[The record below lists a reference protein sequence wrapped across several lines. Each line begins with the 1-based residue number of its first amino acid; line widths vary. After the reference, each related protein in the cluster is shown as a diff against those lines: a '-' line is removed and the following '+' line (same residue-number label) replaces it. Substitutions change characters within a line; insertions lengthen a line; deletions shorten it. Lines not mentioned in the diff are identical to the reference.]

1 MKNNFIKKIFICAT
15 EQSGDNI
22 GKNILEKLIDYYP
35 SLIVDGVGGSK
46 MKPYMCNQ
54 FYSLTDFKSIGIIE
68 ILFSIKKYIKIID
81 ILSKLIITNNYNLI
95 ITN

>member
-1 MKNNFIKKIFICAT
+1 MKNNFVKKIFIFAT

-22 GKNILEKLIDYYP
+22 GKNILKILMDYYP

-46 MKPYMCNQ
+46 MKPYMSNQ

-68 ILFSIKKYIKIID
+68 ILFSNVHKSRFRPTRYE
-81 ILSKLIITNNYNLI
+81 Y
-95 ITN
+95 